1 MKVAIDGPAGAGK
14 STVSKAI
21 AKNLGFIYID
31 TGAMYRTVG
40 YSALKK
46 GIDIKNRHDLM
57 SQLMD
62 DISIDV
68 KITPGGQLMFLD
80 GEDVTG
86 SIRTEAVSMAA
97 SDAAAIGEVREKL
110 VRLQREFAEGKN
122 VVMDGRDIGTHV
134 LPDAECKIYLTA
146 SVLARGRRRYDEL
159 MARGEA
165 CSLEDICRDIEL
177 RDKNDSNRTISPL
190 RRAEDALLLDTTDM
204 TLEQSVAAAEKIVN
218 EKLKEI

>member
-1 MKVAIDGPAGAGK
+1 MRVAIDGPAGAGK

-21 AKNLGFIYID
+21 AAKLGYIYID

-62 DISIDV
+62 NISIDM
-68 KITPGGQLMFLD
+68 KITPCGQLMFLD
-80 GEDVTG
+80 GEDVTS
-86 SIRTEAVSMAA
+86 SIRTEAVGMAA
-97 SDAAAIGEVREKL
+97 SDAAVIGEVREKL

-146 SVLARGRRRYDEL
+146 SVLARGKRRYDEL
-159 MARGEA
+159 CARGED
-165 CSLEDICRDIEL
+165 CSLENICRDIEV
-177 RDKNDSNRTISPL
+177 RDENDSSRSISPL
-190 RRAEDALLLDTTDM
+190 RRAEDAVLLDTTDL
-204 TLEQSVAAAEKIVN
+204 TLEQSVAAAEKIIN